1 MRVLAVILA
10 IRRFQPQLVLFDPQQ
25 KQQQQQ
31 HALQGCSLISAP
43 LPAPHTPP
51 EGGGGGVGESGMG
64 DAVGGGWGPTSGR
77 AVESVALLYMSVYS
91 LAPLIFVGAFS
102 ERREEVLV
110 DLVCRIEMAS

>member
-1 MRVLAVILA
+1 
-10 IRRFQPQLVLFDPQQ
+10 
-25 KQQQQQ
+25 
-31 HALQGCSLISAP
+31 
-43 LPAPHTPP
+43 
-51 EGGGGGVGESGMG
+51 MG